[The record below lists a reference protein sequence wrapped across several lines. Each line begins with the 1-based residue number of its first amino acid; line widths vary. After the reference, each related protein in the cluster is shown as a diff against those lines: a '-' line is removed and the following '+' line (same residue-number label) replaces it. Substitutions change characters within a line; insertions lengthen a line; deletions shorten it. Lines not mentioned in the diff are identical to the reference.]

1 MNVFNKV
8 TLQTLKKNKTRTIVT
23 IIGIILS
30 AAMICAV
37 TTSVAS
43 LYNYL
48 LQNEIYESGDWHGV
62 VEETNWETCE
72 KINSSDE
79 IKNAVF
85 FEYIGYAVA
94 EGCKNEHKPYLL
106 VAGASEGFEETM
118 PVHITDGRYPASPS
132 EILIPNHLYSNGGVK
147 LEIGDVLTLPI
158 GERVSDGYVLGQ
170 SNPYQREN
178 EKLDIAETRTYEVVG
193 FYERPSFEDTTYPA
207 YTAITK
213 ADKEADESS
222 RYTVYFSMKNPR
234 NIYSFMKENDLDQRT
249 NRDVLL
255 YSGVSE
261 FDGFTAVIYSLAAI
275 VILLIMFGSVSLI
288 YNAFSI
294 SVSERTKQFGL
305 LSSVGATKK
314 QLRKMVLFEALAVSA
329 AGIPIGIIAGVGGI
343 GITLLIIGNRLQK
356 ITDFLIPMR
365 VVVSPAAILSAVV
378 IALLTVLISAWI
390 PSKRATR
397 VSAVEAIRQN
407 RDVNVKGKNVKT
419 SSVTYKLF
427 GLSGVLASK
436 HYKRNRKKYRTTVVS
451 LFMSIVL
458 FVSASAFTDYL
469 METVSLGWEE
479 NSYDISYITEEG
491 NFDTISKDEFLSQIK
506 NAKCVTDAVY
516 TQSTMTSGKLEKKY
530 LTKQII
536 ETDGKELMGQS
547 GKDENTIDAGVGI
560 VFVNDG
566 KFEELLR
573 KYRLDRNKYFDKE
586 NPLAI
591 VVDGNTTFSP
601 EKNKYVETKL
611 LKGDE
616 SQAHVSFRKNYEGY
630 QHYGEIVDEDGKKFE
645 LYSRISDGER
655 MRVPYEET
663 RINITLESGKT
674 IYEKPYFANMDPMHL
689 IYIYPVCM
697 IDSLQ
702 WDSSVRSY
710 FFYIQSTDH
719 AKSAGDIKTLLTGN
733 GFNTTNLFD
742 HGQEAE
748 NERNLIMIIRI
759 FAYGFIIL
767 ISLISAANVFNT
779 ISTNIMLRRREFA
792 MLKSV
797 GMTSKGFNRMM
808 NYECL
813 LYGFRSL
820 LFGIPVSI
828 GITALI
834 WYAIDQGYELAFTIP
849 WNAIGIAVFSVFAVV
864 FSTMIFSMSK
874 IKKENPIDALKNEN
888 I

>member
-48 LQNEIYESGDWHGV
+48 LQNEIYETGNWHGV
-62 VEETNWETCE
+62 VEETNWGDYE

-79 IKNAVF
+79 VKNAVF
-85 FEYIGYAVA
+85 FEYVGYAVA
-94 EGCKNEHKPYLL
+94 EDCKNEHKPYLL
-106 VAGASEGFEETM
+106 VAGASEDFEETM
-118 PVHITDGRYPASPS
+118 PVHITKGRYPASSS

-147 LEIGDVLTLPI
+147 LEIGDVLTLPV
-158 GERVSDGYVLGQ
+158 GERISDGYVLGQ
-170 SNPYQREN
+170 SNPYQHEN
-178 EKLDIAETRTYEVVG
+178 EKLEVAETRTYEVVG

-207 YTAITK
+207 YTAITL

-222 RYTVYFSMKNPR
+222 RYTVYFSMKNPG
-234 NIYSFMKENDLDQRT
+234 NIYSFMKENDLGQRT

-261 FDGFTAVIYSLAAI
+261 FDDFTAVIYSLAAI

-329 AGIPIGIIAGVGGI
+329 VGIPIGIIAGVGGI
-343 GITLLIIGNRLQK
+343 GVTLMIIGNKLQK
-356 ITDFLIPMR
+356 ITDFSIPMK
-365 VVVSPAAILSAVV
+365 VTVSPIAILTAVV

-390 PSKRATR
+390 PSKRATK

-407 RDVNVKGKNVKT
+407 RDVNIKGRNVKT
-419 SSVTYKLF
+419 SPLTYKLF
-427 GLSGVLASK
+427 GLPGVLASK
-436 HYKRNRKKYRTTVVS
+436 HYKRSRQKYRTTVVS

-469 METVSLGWEE
+469 MQTVSLGWKA
-479 NSYDISYITEEG
+479 NSYDIFYITEVS
-491 NFDTISKDEFLSQIK
+491 NFDAIGEDEFLSQIK
-506 NAKCVTDAVY
+506 NARCVTDAVY
-516 TQSTMTSGKLEKKY
+516 TQSTMTSGHIEKKY

-536 ETDGKELMGQS
+536 ETEGKELMGQS
-547 GKDENTIDAGVGI
+547 GKDEETIDAGIGI
-560 VFVNDG
+560 VFVNDS
-566 KFEELLR
+566 KFEELLQ
-573 KYRLDRNKYFDKE
+573 KHKLDREKYFDKE
-586 NPLAI
+586 NPLAV
-591 VVDGNTTFSP
+591 VVDGNTTFNS
-601 EKNKYVETKL
+601 EKDKYVETRI

-616 SQAHVSFRKNYEGY
+616 SKAHVSFRKNYEGY
-630 QHYGEIVDEDGKKFE
+630 QHYGNITDENGQQFEI
-645 LYSRISDGER
+645 YSRLSDGER
-655 MRVPYEET
+655 IRVPYEET
-663 RINITLESGKT
+663 RVNITLESGKT
-674 IYEKPYFANMDPMHL
+674 IYEKPYFADQDAMHL
-689 IYIYPVCM
+689 IYIYPACM
-697 IDSLQ
+697 MDSLQ
-702 WDSSVRSY
+702 WDSDVRSY

-719 AKSAGDIKTLLTGN
+719 GKSAGDIETILKEN

-797 GMTSKGFNRMM
+797 GMTSKSFNRMM

-813 LYGFRSL
+813 LYGSRSL

-834 WYAIDQGYELAFTIP
+834 WYAINQGYELSFMLP
-849 WNAIGIAVFSVFAVV
+849 WAAMGIAVLSVFVVV
-864 FSTMIFSMSK
+864 FATMIFSMSK